1 MSNFL
6 HDLLFPIFFFT
17 VFVFAHIALYVMVFK
32 GDKSK

>member
-6 HDLLFPIFFFT
+6 HDLIFPIFFFT
-17 VFVFAHIALYVMVFK
+17 IFVLAHVALYIMVFR